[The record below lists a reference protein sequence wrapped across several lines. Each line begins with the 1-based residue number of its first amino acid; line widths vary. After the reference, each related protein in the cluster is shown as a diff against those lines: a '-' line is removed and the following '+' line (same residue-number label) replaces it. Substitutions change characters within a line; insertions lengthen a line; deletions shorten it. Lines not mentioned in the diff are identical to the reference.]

1 MKKVWIFLFVFGLA
15 CAAYA
20 GGGNTW
26 PSDTGAS
33 TWPAETNT
41 GTWPSDTGA
50 GTWPSDGYPQAND
63 GYPQDGY
70 PQEISS
76 SETDAQEESV
86 KETPSEETKDILPQ
100 NDSNNEP
107 YLEASEQKH
116 FNLPIR
122 ELLNSINT
130 EDALLICLILLI
142 AAEKVRDNNSI
153 LTMLSLLLLKR

>member
-1 MKKVWIFLFVFGLA
+1 MYTRPFNIPKNYNGVRFNNAKDDIPVKEHRPSYENGVKTSHSPLFKQE
-15 CAAYA
+15 
-20 GGGNTW
+20 NKDT
-26 PSDTGAS
+26 PSDVI
-33 TWPAETNT
+33 
-41 GTWPSDTGA
+41 
-50 GTWPSDGYPQAND
+50 
-63 GYPQDGY
+63 
-70 PQEISS
+70 EISS

-86 KETPSEETKDILPQ
+86 KETLSEETKDILPQ

>member
-1 MKKVWIFLFVFGLA
+1 MYTRPFNIPKNYNGVRFNNAKDDIPVKEHRPSYENGVKTSHSPLFKQE
-15 CAAYA
+15 
-20 GGGNTW
+20 NKDT
-26 PSDTGAS
+26 PSDVI
-33 TWPAETNT
+33 
-41 GTWPSDTGA
+41 
-50 GTWPSDGYPQAND
+50 
-63 GYPQDGY
+63 
-70 PQEISS
+70 EISS

-86 KETPSEETKDILPQ
+86 KETLSEETKDILPQ
-100 NDSNNEP
+100 NDSNNEL

-142 AAEKVRDNNSI
+142 AAEKVRDNNSV

>member
-1 MKKVWIFLFVFGLA
+1 MYTRPFNIPKNYNGVRFNNAKDDIPVKEHRPSYENGVKTSHSPLFKQE
-15 CAAYA
+15 
-20 GGGNTW
+20 NNDT
-26 PSDTGAS
+26 PSDVI
-33 TWPAETNT
+33 
-41 GTWPSDTGA
+41 
-50 GTWPSDGYPQAND
+50 
-63 GYPQDGY
+63 
-70 PQEISS
+70 EISS
-76 SETDAQEESV
+76 SEADAQEESV
-86 KETPSEETKDILPQ
+86 KETLSEETKDILPQ

-142 AAEKVRDNNSI
+142 AAEKDRDNNSI